1 MRSPLRKNLKQWMI
15 SFGLVII
22 ISNNLLFSQ
31 SVNGFVREASSGE
44 PISYA
49 NVFLSNTVLGAA
61 TSRDG
66 YFVISD
72 IPSGEYIINVT
83 MIGYSVFKKDIV
95 VNDSTSIRLDIKLKE
110 EIIETSEIIVTAE
123 RQKFERAIESSQI
136 SLDLR
141 EINSA
146 PAFIAVSYTHLRA
159 HET

>member
-1 MRSPLRKNLKQWMI
+1 MRSSLRKNLKQWMI

-61 TSRDG
+61 TSRDV

-83 MIGYSVFKKDIV
+83 MIGYSVFKK
-95 VNDSTSIRLDIKLKE
+95 
-110 EIIETSEIIVTAE
+110 
-123 RQKFERAIESSQI
+123 F
-136 SLDLR
+136 R
-141 EINSA
+141 EI
-146 PAFIAVSYTHLRA
+146 
-159 HET
+159 